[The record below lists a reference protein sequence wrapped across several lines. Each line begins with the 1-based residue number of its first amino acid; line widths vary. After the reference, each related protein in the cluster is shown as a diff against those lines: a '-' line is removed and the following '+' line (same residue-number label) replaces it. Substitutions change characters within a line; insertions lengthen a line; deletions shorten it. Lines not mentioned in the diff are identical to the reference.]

1 MERTSSSKK
10 NMDMDRFMAT
20 IGFEPFS
27 ILVSVSIA
35 DIFGIYKVSMA
46 NTGLMC
52 SNLMPLI
59 VMVISMSMPLHSFVF
74 F

>member
-20 IGFEPFS
+20 IGFKPFS

-35 DIFGIYKVSMA
+35 DIFGIYKVSMG
-46 NTGLMC
+46 NTRLMC
-52 SNLMPLI
+52 SNLMALI
-59 VMVISMSMPLHSFVF
+59 VMMISMSMPLHSFVLF
-74 F
+74 